1 MQAFFKNEGDIQ
13 IDELDLT
20 GFTGLTEIATSVF
33 RGWSIKSLK
42 LPASIEKLGQFN
54 TVFDLN
60 EVNWTNL
67 TNLTEIASS
76 AFSGTD
82 LTAADLSNTKVSTIG
97 WRAFY
102 NCSQLK
108 SVILPNTISSIGDEA
123 FMDMAEGSSIT
134 IPEEK
139 FSLLAGKYTE
149 SKTDVITIG
158 SETPDDSDLIVLTH
172 DRVNSYYS
180 SLGAAARNA
189 VAGDSLAIVDGKTYT
204 FADGEAAVVADGVTV
219 SDALKTACGAT
230 YADKDSSYTAYCDT
244 LQTALTHCE
253 DGSLVTLNKDVAV
266 SENLQITSDIT
277 IDLDDHTVTNNS
289 SFAAPFLIKA
299 GVECTIQNGTVSNTC
314 SGWGICIDTKD
325 DSVTTL
331 SDLTLTNTNKQDS
344 IPSSIRVRSCIV
356 VLDGVTMEDQY
367 LYHDSAEHNSTVF
380 FTGNNSLGTNLLKS
394 GIGSWSLYFEN
405 TESGTQP
412 ISDRTN
418 VTQYVLNCGVD
429 DLTSLDPVQRTG
441 YGLTWY
447 TDSSCTGTPVESPTP
462 NETYYAKWIEETEEE
477 TTDADSATEL
487 AESPNT
493 GVSNVIENE
502 TSPGSTTG
510 DSVSQGTDP
519 TQAQS
524 DLTPIESA
532 EEEPAEDVLEE
543 TSVDAASKTE
553 NENTLTMSLTH
564 RDSGNTVYS
573 FYVGN
578 EKLGKTDTGETTLSY
593 DTTLKGLKIGPNTVT
608 VYAGSDKSGSQVG
621 TITVNLKQ
629 KPVTVTGL
637 SAVNRDYNGSRN
649 VTLTGGTLNDIE
661 EGDTVD
667 FTATGTVSSA
677 SAGTGKLVTVDVT
690 LTGRDAKWYDATAS
704 GTVTVDI
711 YETSSS
717 SGGSDSDPSY
727 SPILD
732 VSDGGEIS
740 VNPRTPEE
748 DEDVTIT
755 IDPDAGYE
763 LDDLTVTDRNGDE
776 IDVTANRDGTYT
788 FTQPRGRVT
797 ISVTFA
803 RTGGSDLSFIDVPA
817 GAYYYDAVYWAVDE
831 GITNGTTAVTFSP
844 DNACTRAQMVTFLWR
859 AAGEPEPE
867 TSVNPF
873 TDVSASAYYY
883 DAVLWAVE
891 QGITNGTSATTFS
904 PDATVTRGQ
913 TVTFLW
919 RNAGSPAVSGG
930 SFTDVAADAYY
941 AGAVAWAASEGIT
954 SGTTAATFSPSSN
967 CTRAQIVTFLY
978 RYLG

>member
-1 MQAFFKNEGDIQ
+1 M
-13 IDELDLT
+13 
-20 GFTGLTEIATSVF
+20 
-33 RGWSIKSLK
+33 
-42 LPASIEKLGQFN
+42 
-54 TVFDLN
+54 
-60 EVNWTNL
+60 
-67 TNLTEIASS
+67 
-76 AFSGTD
+76 
-82 LTAADLSNTKVSTIG
+82 
-97 WRAFY
+97 
-102 NCSQLK
+102 
-108 SVILPNTISSIGDEA
+108 
-123 FMDMAEGSSIT
+123 
-134 IPEEK
+134 
-139 FSLLAGKYTE
+139 
-149 SKTDVITIG
+149 
-158 SETPDDSDLIVLTH
+158 
-172 DRVNSYYS
+172 
-180 SLGAAARNA
+180 
-189 VAGDSLAIVDGKTYT
+189 
-204 FADGEAAVVADGVTV
+204 
-219 SDALKTACGAT
+219 
-230 YADKDSSYTAYCDT
+230 
-244 LQTALTHCE
+244 
-253 DGSLVTLNKDVAV
+253 
-266 SENLQITSDIT
+266 
-277 IDLDDHTVTNNS
+277 
-289 SFAAPFLIKA
+289 
-299 GVECTIQNGTVSNTC
+299 
-314 SGWGICIDTKD
+314 
-325 DSVTTL
+325 
-331 SDLTLTNTNKQDS
+331 
-344 IPSSIRVRSCIV
+344 
-356 VLDGVTMEDQY
+356 
-367 LYHDSAEHNSTVF
+367 
-380 FTGNNSLGTNLLKS
+380 
-394 GIGSWSLYFEN
+394 
-405 TESGTQP
+405 
-412 ISDRTN
+412 
-418 VTQYVLNCGVD
+418 
-429 DLTSLDPVQRTG
+429 TSLDPVQRTG

-553 NENTLTMSLTH
+553 NENTLTMSLPH